1 MVDSMALSVFSRALA
16 LGIVTLG
23 FAASAQAAG
32 DAVAGKI
39 KTYACQGCHG
49 IPGTKTAFPE
59 LYSVPKLGGQHP
71 QYIVSALKAYKTG
84 QRNHSTMQANAST
97 LSDQDMEDIAAYYGA
112 K

>member
-1 MVDSMALSVFSRALA
+1 MALSLFSRSLLITALA
-16 LGIVTLG
+16 AGASVT
-23 FAASAQAAG
+23 AHAAG

-49 IPGTKTAFPE
+49 IPGTKTAFPD

-71 QYIVSALKAYKTG
+71 QYIVSSLKAYKAG
-84 QRNHSTMQANAST
+84 QRTHSTMQANAAG

>member
-1 MVDSMALSVFSRALA
+1 MKRSYLLRGL
-16 LGIVTLG
+16 LVTAVAVAWVG
-23 FAASAQAAG
+23 PAQAAG
-32 DAVAGKI
+32 DPVAGKS
-39 KTYACQGCHG
+39 KTFACQGCHG

-71 QYIVSALKAYKTG
+71 QYIVSALKAYKAG
-84 QRNHSTMQANAST
+84 QRDHSTMQANAST

>member
-1 MVDSMALSVFSRALA
+1 MALSLFSRSL
-16 LGIVTLG
+16 LVTAMAVG
-23 FAASAQAAG
+23 ATVSAQAAG

-39 KTYACQGCHG
+39 KTFACQGCHG
-49 IPGTKTAFPE
+49 IPGTKTAFPD

>member
-1 MVDSMALSVFSRALA
+1 MALSFFSRCLLVSGLV
-16 LGIVTLG
+16 LGI
-23 FAASAQAAG
+23 AASAHAAG
-32 DAVAGKI
+32 DAKAGKI
-39 KTYACQGCHG
+39 KTFACQGCHG
-49 IPGTKTAFPE
+49 IPGTKTAFPD

-84 QRNHSTMQANAST
+84 QRNHTTMQANAST

>member
-1 MVDSMALSVFSRALA
+1 MIPFHFIRSLIILAGLVSMA
-16 LGIVTLG
+16 GP
-23 FAASAQAAG
+23 AQAAG
-32 DAVAGKI
+32 DAAAGKI

-49 IPGTKTAFPE
+49 IPGVKTAFPE

-71 QYIVSALKAYKTG
+71 KYIVSALKAYKTG
-84 QRNHSTMQANAST
+84 QRSHSTMQANAST

>member
-1 MVDSMALSVFSRALA
+1 MALTLFSRCLLA
-16 LGIVTLG
+16 AAIAVG
-23 FAASAQAAG
+23 FSASAQAAG

-59 LYSVPKLGGQHP
+59 LYSVPKLGGQHAP
-71 QYIVSALKAYKTG
+71 YIVSALKAYKAG

-97 LSDQDMEDIAAYYGA
+97 LSDQDMEDIAAYYAA

>member
-1 MVDSMALSVFSRALA
+1 MVLSLFSRSLLLTALTVGA
-16 LGIVTLG
+16 TIT
-23 FAASAQAAG
+23 AHAAG

-39 KTYACQGCHG
+39 KTFACQGCHG
-49 IPGTKTAFPE
+49 IPGTKTAFPD

>member
-1 MVDSMALSVFSRALA
+1 MALSLFLRSLLITAMA
-16 LGIVTLG
+16 IGVTVP
-23 FAASAQAAG
+23 AHAAG

-39 KTYACQGCHG
+39 KTFACQGCHG
-49 IPGTKTAFPE
+49 IPGTKTAFPD

-84 QRNHSTMQANAST
+84 QRNHSTMQANAAT
-97 LSDQDMEDIAAYYGA
+97 LSDQDMEDIAAYYAA

>member
-1 MVDSMALSVFSRALA
+1 MALSFFSRCL
-16 LGIVTLG
+16 LVTAVVVG
-23 FAASAQAAG
+23 FVAPAQAAG
-32 DAVAGKI
+32 DAVAGKT

-59 LYSVPKLGGQHP
+59 LYSVPKLGGQHA

-84 QRNHSTMQANAST
+84 QRNHSTMQANAAT
-97 LSDQDMEDIAAYYGA
+97 LSDQDMEDIAAYYST

>member
-1 MVDSMALSVFSRALA
+1 MFFSLYSRSLLAAALSVGLSLP
-16 LGIVTLG
+16 
-23 FAASAQAAG
+23 AAAAG

-59 LYSVPKLGGQHP
+59 LYSVPKLGGQHA
-71 QYIVSALKAYKTG
+71 QYIVSALKAYKAG

-97 LSDQDMEDIAAYYGA
+97 LSDQDMEDIAAYYSA